1 MTLEKALD
9 MVAKEYDKA
18 KGLDFVRNPLAYALF
33 KVWRVAD
40 RENK

>member
-9 MVAKEYDKA
+9 MVVKEYDKA